1 MIGSIPGP
9 CTQFR
14 KLVGGA
20 NYRTIGALNCPPLSV
35 TYDVI
40 SNKMADAGGARRYH
54 GGESSSHRNL

>member
-14 KLVGGA
+14 KLVDGA
-20 NYRTIGALNCPPLSV
+20 NYRTIGAPNCPPLSD

-40 SNKMADAGGARRYH
+40 SNKMAGAGGTRRI
-54 GGESSSHRNL
+54 GGGLSGRHRSL